1 MSTTDAGR
9 RFYARRVDARGD
21 PTTASTSDAS
31 LDDDG
36 FENVDDDWDDDYDR
50 DDDLNV
56 ARGMTTTIKM
66 IEELRTERARTGEMD
81 ARRRARLAEAE
92 TRRNRRAEETAREA
106 IRADATRLRANAARA
121 ERRMEEATEAE
132 RQLRAQN
139 GDLRRKLERCANE
152 NKRLVMELGRLKEKL
167 ATRRRTPTT
176 FGAGANVTATSSA
189 PDAHVS
195 TEYHEAVMRGFDQKV
210 AALIDEIESLRRVEP
225 RPTTPAPNEQRRP
238 LRTNDADDHRDDH
251 RDDHQGDENARPPS
265 PFSPNL
271 APLDALLDKLSAR

>member
-21 PTTASTSDAS
+21 PTTTSTSDAS
-31 LDDDG
+31 LDDDDG
-36 FENVDDDWDDDYDR
+36 FENADDDWDDDYHR

-92 TRRNRRAEETAREA
+92 TRRNRRAEETARDA

-167 ATRRRTPTT
+167 ATRRITPTT
-176 FGAGANVTATSSA
+176 FGAGANVSATSSA

-225 RPTTPAPNEQRRP
+225 RPTTPALDERRRP

-251 RDDHQGDENARPPS
+251 RGDENARPPS

>member
-56 ARGMTTTIKM
+56 ARGMTTIKM

-92 TRRNRRAEETAREA
+92 TRRNRRAEETARDA

-225 RPTTPAPNEQRRP
+225 RPKTPAPNEQRRP
-238 LRTNDADDHRDDH
+238 LRTNAADDH

>member
-1 MSTTDAGR
+1 M
-9 RFYARRVDARGD
+9 
-21 PTTASTSDAS
+21 
-31 LDDDG
+31 DDDG
-36 FENVDDDWDDDYDR
+36 FENADDDWDDDYDR

-92 TRRNRRAEETAREA
+92 TRRNRRAEETARDA

-167 ATRRRTPTT
+167 ATRRITPTT
-176 FGAGANVTATSSA
+176 FGAGANVSATSSA

-225 RPTTPAPNEQRRP
+225 RPTTPALNERRRP

-251 RDDHQGDENARPPS
+251 RGDENARPPS

>member
-238 LRTNDADDHRDDH
+238 LRTNDADDHRVDH